1 MRTIVAA
8 VALSLSG
15 LLGYIGYALYQ
26 SIQRH
31 PPGIPVDYTEHLLV
45 IGRIGFPPPVVIGS
59 IWIAA
64 ALLLALAIYLLITER
79 A

>member
-1 MRTIVAA
+1 VRTIVAV

-15 LLGYIGYALYQ
+15 LLGYVAYAMYQ

-31 PPGIPVDYTEHLLV
+31 PPGIPAEYTEHLWL
-45 IGRIGFPPPVVIGS
+45 IGGIAFQPPVVIGS
-59 IWIAA
+59 IGIAA
-64 ALLLALAIYLLITER
+64 ALFFALAIYLLIAER